1 MVKGVHSGMKKLLII
16 RSASMQQ
23 LDKNLKTI
31 IQKFP
36 DYEYHILTHEHSVKL
51 VEKYNVIKKT
61 IVYPYRE
68 SFSIKRQV
76 PELQNE
82 TYDVVIIPVAN
93 LTGAGFFNVFQFS
106 LSLKAKKRVVCNLIS
121 DLWDI
126 TPGQI
131 RWMRIKHIMMSIISM
146 AGSMIAGLFV
156 LWLLPLKLKRLE
168 KKGE

>member
-1 MVKGVHSGMKKLLII
+1 MVKGVHSRMKKLLIV

-31 IQKFP
+31 IKKFP
-36 DYEYHILTHEHSVKL
+36 DYEYHMLTHEHSVKL
-51 VEKYNVIKKT
+51 VEKYDVIKKI
-61 IVYPYRE
+61 IVYPYKE

-76 PELQNE
+76 PELKNE

>member
-1 MVKGVHSGMKKLLII
+1 MKKLLIV

-23 LDKNLKTI
+23 LDKNLKI
-31 IQKFP
+31 IIKKFP
-36 DYEYHILTHEHSVKL
+36 DYEYHMLTHEHSVKL
-51 VEKYNVIKKT
+51 VEKYDVIKKI
-61 IVYPYRE
+61 IVYSYKE

-76 PELQNE
+76 PELKNE

-131 RWMRIKHIMMSIISM
+131 RWMRIKHILMSIISM

>member
-1 MVKGVHSGMKKLLII
+1 MTKLLII

-31 IQKFP
+31 MQKFP
-36 DYEYHILTHEHSVKL
+36 DYEYHMLTHEHSVKL
-51 VEKYNVIKKT
+51 VEKYNFIKKI
-61 IVYPYRE
+61 IVYPYKE

-76 PELQNE
+76 PELKKE
-82 TYDVVIIPVAN
+82 TYDVVIIPVTN
-93 LTGAGFFNVFQFS
+93 ITGAGFFNVFQFS
-106 LSLKAKKRVVCNLIS
+106 LSLKAKKRVVCNLVS

-146 AGSMIAGLFV
+146 AGMVIAGLFV
-156 LWLLPLKLKRLE
+156 LLLLPLKLKRLE
-168 KKGE
+168 KEGE